1 MTTILNIQHKNQLF
15 TEIIFYLFQINNHVL
30 TFQVYKRLSG
40 NIQYENHYIQ
50 IIFSHLSNTYGY
62 FYKLACYVWEV
73 ITLIERGFP
82 RRKKI

>member
-1 MTTILNIQHKNQLF
+1 MMTILNIQHKNRFF
-15 TEIIFYLFQINNHVL
+15 TEIIPYLFQVCMYLYRNMEFGNRHIQL
-30 TFQVYKRLSG
+30 LSP
-40 NIQYENHYIQ
+40 H
-50 IIFSHLSNTYGY
+50 FSNTSGY